1 MKRKKKT
8 NEKPRNDPNT
18 QLSEISR
25 AARKSGRP
33 FVPICLEDG
42 RVVGSITD
50 AEMCK
55 TKATRQIDFQL
66 ITVPSVSSERIIP
79 CMTNEKLRDAL
90 KSALALQEIQVAGG
104 IVRHGIR

>member
-8 NEKPRNDPNT
+8 NEKPTNDPDT
-18 QLSEISR
+18 KRSKISR
-25 AARKSGRP
+25 AATENGSP

-42 RVVGSITD
+42 RVVGLITD

-66 ITVPSVSSERIIP
+66 ITGPSVSSERIIP
-79 CMTNEKLRDAL
+79 CMTNEKLRAAL
-90 KSALALQEIQVAGG
+90 ESALALQEIQVAGG